1 MIEVLSDMPE
11 GVTGFRVSGR
21 VGGDELRDFRSTM
34 EAMLAGDE
42 IRLVEVV
49 SDDYEGFGPGGLLE
63 DMKLG
68 FGTLMQH
75 HSGFRRVAVVCDK
88 EWVAHALHAV
98 GWLVPGELRLFA
110 LSDLETA
117 KSWAAG

>member
-11 GVTGFRVSGR
+11 GVAGFRVSGR
-21 VGGDELRDFRSTM
+21 VGGGELRDFRSTM
-34 EAMLAGDE
+34 ETMLAGDE

-49 SDDYEGFGPGGLLE
+49 SDDYEGFGPGGFLE

-75 HSGFRRVAVVCDK
+75 HAGFRRIAVVSDK
-88 EWVAHALHAV
+88 EWIAHALHAV
-98 GWLVPGELRLFA
+98 GWLVPGDLKLFA
-110 LSDLETA
+110 MSDLESA

>member
-21 VGGDELRDFRSTM
+21 ISGDDLREFGSTM
-34 EAMLAGDE
+34 QNMLAGDE
-42 IRLVEVV
+42 IRFVEVV

-63 DMKLG
+63 DIKMG
-68 FGTLMQH
+68 FGTLLQH
-75 HSGFRRVAVVCDK
+75 HAGFRRVAVVSDK
-88 EWVAHALHAV
+88 EWVAHTLHAV
-98 GWLVPGELRLFA
+98 GWLVPGELKLFP

>member
-1 MIEVLSDMPE
+1 MIEVLSDMPT
-11 GVTGFRVSGR
+11 GVTGLRVSGR

-75 HSGFRRVAVVCDK
+75 HAGFRRVAVVCDK

-98 GWLVPGELRLFA
+98 GWLVPGELKLFA
-110 LSDLETA
+110 LADLETA